1 MHGMWLTRAKLPTL
15 STSIVKALVDQE
27 LIETEAPQGV
37 QADLLAV
44 LEQYVRDE
52 HEISTKAR
60 DLAAARNM
68 GPTEVTRIRKDLA
81 RQQGVGIGDDA
92 IDYLLAQFV
101 EMLMHSGSV
110 EEIFAQD
117 HELKLAMRT
126 PLRKEQAA
134 AEQMDEVVRGR
145 LKHVAEGSSEW
156 EIEYRRMREEV
167 TRRRS

>member
-60 DLAAARNM
+60 DLAAARNL
-68 GPTEVTRIRKDLA
+68 GPTELTRIRKDLA

>member
-1 MHGMWLTRAKLPTL
+1 MWLTRAKLPAL

-52 HEISTKAR
+52 HDISTKAR
-60 DLAAARNM
+60 DLAAARNL
-68 GPTEVTRIRKDLA
+68 GPTELTRIRKDLA

-110 EEIFAQD
+110 EEIFALD

-145 LKHVAEGSSEW
+145 LKHVSEGSSEW
-156 EIEYRRMREEV
+156 EIEYRRMREEM

>member
-1 MHGMWLTRAKLPTL
+1 MRGMWLTRPKLPAL
-15 STSIVKALVDQE
+15 ASSIVKALVDE
-27 LIETEAPQGV
+27 KLIETDSPPGV
-37 QADLLAV
+37 QTDLLAV

-52 HEISTKAR
+52 HDISTKAR
-60 DLAAARNM
+60 DLAAAR
-68 GPTEVTRIRKDLA
+68 GAPPTEASRIRKELA

-92 IDYLLAQFV
+92 VDYLLAQFV

-110 EEIFAQD
+110 EEIFAAD

-134 AEQMDEVVRGR
+134 ADQVEDVLRKR
-145 LKHVAEGSSEW
+145 LKHVQEGSSEW
-156 EIEYRRMREEV
+156 EIEYQRMREEV

>member
-1 MHGMWLTRAKLPTL
+1 MWLTRAKLPGL
-15 STSIVKALVDQE
+15 STALVKALVDE
-27 LIETEAPQGV
+27 KLIETEAPQGV

-60 DLAAARNM
+60 DLAAGRNAP
-68 GPTEVTRIRKDLA
+68 PTEVTRIRKELA
-81 RQQGVGIGDDA
+81 RQQGVGIGDDT

-126 PLRKEQAA
+126 PLRREQASA
-134 AEQMDEVVRGR
+134 DQMEEVVRKR
-145 LKHVAEGSSEW
+145 LKHVEEGSSQW
-156 EIEYRRMREEV
+156 EIEYQRMREEV